1 MPEVRALI
9 MDDSS
14 VMRKILARALR
25 QAGIDPLIV
34 LEAGSG
40 AEALDLLSQ
49 NPIHL
54 IVSDINIPCMDGL
67 EFLRQ
72 IQARHPGIPVV
83 VVTTE
88 SSAAYVKEAIR
99 AGVQAYLRKPFTADQ
114 IKDRVLPLLHNLCT
128 ETP

>member
-14 VMRKILARALR
+14 MMRKIVARALR
-25 QAGIDPLIV
+25 QAGIDPLTV
-34 LEAGSG
+34 LEAGNG
-40 AEALDLLSQ
+40 TDALELLAR
-49 NPIHL
+49 NPVDL
-54 IVSDINIPCMDGL
+54 IVSDIGIPGMDGL

-72 IQARHPGIPVV
+72 IQALYPGIPVV

-99 AGVQAYLRKPFTADQ
+99 AGVRAYLRKPFTADQ
-114 IKDRVLPLLHNLCT
+114 IKDRVLPLLQSRLS
-128 ETP
+128 

>member
-14 VMRKILARALR
+14 MMRKIVARALR
-25 QAGIDPLIV
+25 QAGIDPLTV
-34 LEAGSG
+34 LEAGNG
-40 AEALDLLSQ
+40 TDALELLAR
-49 NPIHL
+49 NPVDL
-54 IVSDINIPCMDGL
+54 IVSDIGIPGMDGL

-72 IQARHPGIPVV
+72 IQALYPGIPVV

-99 AGVQAYLRKPFTADQ
+99 AGVRAYLRKPFTADQ
-114 IKDRVLPLLHNLCT
+114 IKDRVLPLLWRCLS
-128 ETP
+128 